1 GPPAAMKKAFADAQS
16 SKSPQFLSGPNGS
29 NPVSAVAVV
38 VGATDVG
45 DTGGAG
51 DVVGSGVGV
60 GVAVG
65 VGVKVGAGV

>member
-1 GPPAAMKKAFADAQS
+1 MKKAFADAQF
-16 SKSPQFLSGPNGS
+16 SKSGQSLSGPKGS

-45 DTGGAG
+45 DMGGAG
-51 DVVGSGVGV
+51 DAVGSGVGA